1 MKSISV
7 HSLAFEG
14 ALLERGFWLYVWD
27 VRRAREERF
36 LYVGRTGDSSSPN
49 AASPFNRMGLHL
61 NLKHNAKAN
70 SLVRQLRARGVE
82 PSTCSYSLHALGPL
96 YPEQSDMKS
105 HKPYRDKVA
114 ALEKAL
120 AKHLLERGFD
130 VLGIHRASAQ
140 PDEGLLAQVID
151 QFRQCIDPV
160 TDVSE

>member
-14 ALLERGFWLYVWD
+14 TLLERGFWLYIWD

-70 SLVRQLRARGVE
+70 SLVRQIEVRSLPCEVPVSASEGMPSACVINADNLHTIPKGRLRRRIAE
-82 PSTCSYSLHALGPL
+82 LPSEKRFALDQALRHSL
-96 YPEQSDMKS
+96 D
-105 HKPYRDKVA
+105 
-114 ALEKAL
+114 LEL
-120 AKHLLERGFD
+120 
-130 VLGIHRASAQ
+130 
-140 PDEGLLAQVID
+140 
-151 QFRQCIDPV
+151 
-160 TDVSE
+160 